1 MSIEFETELLASLPR
16 LRATAFMF
24 TRNRAAA
31 DDLMQDCLLRALVAQ
46 DSYALGTN
54 IGAWLYRLM
63 RNRFIS
69 GLRLRRIATLSLDE
83 PEAITV
89 GGPGSQEDHLAG
101 RELERELARLPT
113 AQREAVLLIG
123 ASGLSYEEAAVAMG
137 CGVGTVKS
145 RVSRGRAT
153 LRLRLDRVEGAQ
165 NEDGVTQALSALD
178 SLFVDKVTHRV
189 KTNNIEACG
198 R

>member
-1 MSIEFETELLASLPR
+1 MSTEFETELLASLPR
-16 LRATAFMF
+16 LRATAMMF

-31 DDLMQDCLLRALVAQ
+31 DDLVQDSLLRALVAQ

-54 IGAWLYRLM
+54 LGAWLYRLM

-83 PEAITV
+83 PEAISI
-89 GGPGSQEDHLAG
+89 GAPGNQEDHLAG
-101 RELERELARLPT
+101 RELERELAKLPT

-123 ASGLSYEEAAVAMG
+123 ASGLSYEEAALAMS

-145 RVSRGRAT
+145 RVSRARAT
-153 LRLRLDRVEGAQ
+153 LRLRLDRAEPTHKEEIGEERHAP
-165 NEDGVTQALSALD
+165 DLP
-178 SLFVDKVTHRV
+178 FVDEVTRRA
-189 KTNNIEACG
+189 KAARIEAAAC
-198 R
+198 

>member
-31 DDLMQDCLLRALVAQ
+31 DDLVQDCVLRALVAQ

-54 IGAWLYRLM
+54 LDAWLYRLM

-83 PEAITV
+83 PEAISV
-89 GGPGSQEDHLAG
+89 GAPGSQEDHLAG

-123 ASGLSYEEAAVAMG
+123 ASGLSYEEAALAMR

-153 LRLRLDRVEGAQ
+153 LRLRLDRAEPSHK
-165 NEDGVTQALSALD
+165 EDLTEADQVSDVLL
-178 SLFVDKVTHRV
+178 VDEVMQRAKAACV
-189 KTNNIEACG
+189 EACA